1 LKYVA
6 VILILLAHSVVA
18 VQAAERDSK
27 IAIQALDLK
36 MRCLMD
42 IAQVNYL
49 ILYDPEM
56 SDSEPGYLNDEK
68 EQKFGSFLP
77 HLYSLCGCVIERAVG
92 DLGLAGVKD
101 AMDSNRFWAE
111 VITKYDSA
119 TGDSSCPHDP
129 MMDR

>member
-27 IAIQALDLK
+27 IAIQTLDLK

>member
-1 LKYVA
+1 MKYVV
-6 VILILLAHSVVA
+6 VILILLAQSVVA

-36 MRCLMD
+36 MRCLKD
-42 IAQVNYL
+42 IAEYNYL
-49 ILYDPEM
+49 MLYDSEM

-68 EQKFGSFLP
+68 EQKFGAFLP
-77 HLYSLCGCVIERAVG
+77 HLYSLCGCVIEHAAG
-92 DLGLAGVKD
+92 DLGLAGVKN

-111 VITKYDSA
+111 VITNYDSV